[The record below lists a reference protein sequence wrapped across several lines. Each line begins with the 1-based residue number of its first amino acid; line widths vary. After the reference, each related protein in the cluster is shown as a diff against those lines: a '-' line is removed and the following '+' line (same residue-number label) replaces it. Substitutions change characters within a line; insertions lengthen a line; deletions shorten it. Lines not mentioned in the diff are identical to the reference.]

1 MQYNCRY
8 GFCVLGSRKK
18 FSLRISSLRQPEH
31 AAVFRQI
38 RLHGRQV
45 ILPGSLRA
53 ATWAGRSGGSVSQRS
68 SILPPCMPVPT
79 KRPTGALPP
88 LPSPNTIIM
97 PPAWYSP
104 RKLPASPPMM
114 STGCFS
120 RYAFI
125 WMPAR

>member
-1 MQYNCRY
+1 MDSTMQA
-8 GFCVLGSRKK
+8 VLQFVEENDVK
-18 FSLRISSLRQPEH
+18 F
-31 AAVFRQI
+31 I
-38 RLHGRQV
+38 RLAFCDVMGTLKN
-45 ILPGSLRA
+45 IA
-53 ATWAGRSGGSVSQRS
+53 
-68 SILPPCMPVPT
+68 IM
-79 KRPTGALPP
+79 
-88 LPSPNTIIM
+88 PSPNTIIM